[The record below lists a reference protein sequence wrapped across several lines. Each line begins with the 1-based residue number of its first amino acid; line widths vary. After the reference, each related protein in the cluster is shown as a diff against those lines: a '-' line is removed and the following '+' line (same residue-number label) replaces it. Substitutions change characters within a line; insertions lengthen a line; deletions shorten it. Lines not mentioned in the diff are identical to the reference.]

1 MMRLNK
7 YLASCGIA
15 SRRGCDEL
23 IKQGKIS
30 VNGKKVVD
38 LATQVND
45 DDAVF
50 YNGQLVQPGQKN
62 IYIMLHKPKG
72 YVTTMSDD
80 LGRKTVADLIDTKE
94 RVFPIGR
101 LDYESEGLLLFTN
114 DGELANKLTHPKH
127 EIGKTYVC
135 RISGKIKPQDVK
147 AIRNGVVLED
157 GHKTKPALAKVVAG
171 NEHTTRIE
179 LTIFEGKN
187 REIRRIFATLGYEVE
202 FLKRVAIG
210 QLRLG
215 RLERGKTRSLT
226 IPEIN
231 YLKTL

>member
-7 YLASCGIA
+7 YLAVCGIA

-30 VNGKKVVD
+30 VNGKRVVD
-38 LATQVND
+38 LATQVDD

-50 YNGQLVQPGQKN
+50 YNGQLVQPSEKTL
-62 IYIMLHKPKG
+62 YIMMHKPKG

-80 LGRKTVADLIDTKE
+80 LGRKTVADLLNTQQ
-94 RVFPIGR
+94 RVFPVGR

-114 DGELANKLTHPKH
+114 DGELANKLTHPKN

-135 RISGKIKPQDVK
+135 RISGKIKPADVK

-157 GHKTKPALAKVVAG
+157 GQKTKPALAKVVSG
-171 NEHTTRIE
+171 NDHTTRIE